1 MTSGDDASND
11 TAMAV
16 ALKRAAS
23 AKLLKQQKKREEREA
38 TKQARLDRLK
48 VKQQAAEDHPPTP
61 VPAPRTG
68 AALQVEAQHFLQ
80 DKAKRE
86 QRIRQLSAI
95 AMGRASTP
103 EPVVVQ
109 RLPPPPPS
117 GPDDPRV
124 LNGTLA
130 PSPKVAAILRASV
143 SEAATEAAA
152 TKPPRPEQT
161 GRPEAWLEVLRS
173 GTPSQILA
181 CRRAKDLKGDDLE
194 AFNRAR
200 RREIDA
206 VLAGRRLK
214 DLSAGELQAYH
225 AVKARHLAL
234 IVDHNAPR
242 AVRKGAARS
251 AVGRVIDKF
260 RHEAGLTVR
269 QLAEQAGLSRYRL
282 TNAIAGRQQLR
293 REEAALLGHFFNV
306 NPEPF
311 MTSTTTTSPSKAK
324 APPVALNG
332 VTPPKTNPKRPGYNE
347 QHDLK
352 RLLELTEPRD
362 SDSYFQASLRRIM
375 RSRGLMA
382 QHVAKLCGLSS
393 DVPGRLLRTGMAPAP
408 ATREKLI
415 NGLGVAEAE
424 LFGSD
429 DPQAEAAP
437 VAARGAVQAEALA
450 PVAQVAEDDELT
462 PEEARGA
469 FLATPMVPVE
479 LDVPMP
485 PIFLRSDRY
494 PWNMPKGGSFKAEVP
509 FGMPWATFRS
519 RFVKMIDRQSESLGH
534 WYTFEESPDQGLIR
548 VWRVI

>member
-11 TAMAV
+11 TAIAL
-16 ALKRAAS
+16 ALKRAAG
-23 AKLLKQQKKREEREA
+23 AKLLKQHKKREAREA

-48 VKQQAAEDHPPTP
+48 VKQQAPEDRPPTP
-61 VPAPRTG
+61 IPAPRTG
-68 AALQVEAQHFLQ
+68 AALLVEAQHFLQ
-80 DKAKRE
+80 DKAQRE

-103 EPVVVQ
+103 EPVVTQ

-143 SEAATEAAA
+143 SEAATQAAA

-206 VLAGRRLK
+206 VLGGRRLK
-214 DLSAGELQAYH
+214 DLSPEEMQAYS

-234 IVDHNAPR
+234 MVDHHAPR
-242 AVRKGAARS
+242 AVRKGAARC
-251 AVGRVIDKF
+251 AVGRAIDKL

-269 QLAEQAGLSRYRL
+269 QLAERAGLSRSRL

-293 REEAALLGHFFNV
+293 RDEAALLGHFFNV

-311 MTSTTTTSPSKAK
+311 MSTTTTSSPPKTK
-324 APPVALNG
+324 PAPLALNG
-332 VTPPKTNPKRPGYNE
+332 VTPPKTNPERRGYNE
-347 QHDLK
+347 QHDLNI
-352 RLLELTEPRD
+352 LLKLTEPRD
-362 SDSYFQASLRRIM
+362 GDSHFQASLRRIM
-375 RSRGLMA
+375 RARGLMA
-382 QHVAKLCGLSS
+382 QHVAKLCGLSA

-415 NGLGVAEAE
+415 SGLGVTEAE
-424 LFGSD
+424 LFGSEE
-429 DPQAEAAP
+429 PLAEAAP
-437 VAARGAVQAEALA
+437 VRPHGVVQAEALA
-450 PVAQVAEDDELT
+450 PVAQEAEGELA
-462 PEEARGA
+462 PDEARGA
-469 FLATPMVPVE
+469 VLATPMVPVE
-479 LDVPMP
+479 MGVPMP
-485 PIFLRSDRY
+485 PIVLRSDRY
-494 PWNMPKGGSFKAEVP
+494 PWTMPKGGSFKAEVP

-534 WYTFEESPDQGLIR
+534 WYSFEEAEDQGSIR